1 MLGPLHFHTH
11 FRKSF
16 LNCRA
21 NFDEILIGTI
31 ESILINAWGV
41 DNIESTDQSARFI
54 FSFI

>member
-11 FRKSF
+11 FKKSF

-31 ESILINAWGV
+31 VSILINVRGV
-41 DNIESTDQSARFI
+41 DNIESTDQRARFI